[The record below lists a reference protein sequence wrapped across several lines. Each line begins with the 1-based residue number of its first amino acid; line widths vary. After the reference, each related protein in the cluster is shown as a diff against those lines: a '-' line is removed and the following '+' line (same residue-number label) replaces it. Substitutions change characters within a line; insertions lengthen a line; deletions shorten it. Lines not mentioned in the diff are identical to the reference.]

1 MIPFVAFFRSYSQ
14 IMKETMLRKDEADL
28 QRQMK
33 EKAKDGTLK
42 AVEQEPA
49 PKPAPKRRGRWD
61 VSGALGAGQ
70 DETPA
75 KKIQIDTTPSQAPS
89 KTPEAPKTLQPWDP
103 TPGRRDI
110 GGETPGGGGG
120 GAMTPSVPRMWDP
133 TPAHPSQVILIIQD
147 PYFNPTLRRACENM
161 PSVPEWI
168 NGY

>member
-1 MIPFVAFFRSYSQ
+1 MVPSAAFFRSYSQ

-133 TPAHPSQVILIIQD
+133 TPAHPSQVL
-147 PYFNPTLRRACENM
+147 T
-161 PSVPEWI
+161 
-168 NGY
+168 